1 MHRAPFSSTHPPSC
15 NPAFPPA
22 PTHLPP
28 QPLTQLRDPLCTA
41 PRALVEPSQHLDCGL
56 EGKGWSVGGRCRGR
70 TRKCMC
76 VCGCVGVRK
85 RGGGGQVQER
95 WRDVGVTSHEII
107 VGLKNCKLTICTCN
121 WVSRRLDTS
130 KNAGGDDLLP
140 KPRCFPLVKEA
151 EANGLPSGRDP
162 AAPPPTTSPPP
173 PPLGASVTTCLP
185 PPFRREPSP
194 AAPSVTFPGA
204 AFPPGEDKDVDWFGP
219 KWCGLQTA
227 VRPSC
232 S

>member
-1 MHRAPFSSTHPPSC
+1 MG
-15 NPAFPPA
+15 
-22 PTHLPP
+22 
-28 QPLTQLRDPLCTA
+28 D
-41 PRALVEPSQHLDCGL
+41 
-56 EGKGWSVGGRCRGR
+56 CRGENPEVHV
-70 TRKCMC
+70 C
-76 VCGCVGVRK
+76 VCGCVGVRG
-85 RGGGGQVQER
+85 RGGGQVQER
-95 WRDVGVTSHEII
+95 WRDVGVTSHEQIM
-107 VGLKNCKLTICTCN
+107 GLKNYCKLTICTRN
-121 WVSRRLDTS
+121 RVSRRLDTS